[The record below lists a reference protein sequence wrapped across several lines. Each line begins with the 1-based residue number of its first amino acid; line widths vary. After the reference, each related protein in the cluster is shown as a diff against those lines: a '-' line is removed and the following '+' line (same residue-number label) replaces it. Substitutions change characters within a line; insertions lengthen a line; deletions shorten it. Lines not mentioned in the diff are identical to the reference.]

1 MIDNKLIFGAGAL
14 AGSIFAS
21 VFCGIIHSKSKKKKV
36 LNDDDTIGR
45 IVIDKKD
52 GNVYIAMNK
61 DKLDKGLEDGL
72 YTIAVINRDGN
83 IN

>member
-1 MIDNKLIFGAGAL
+1 MNSKLIFGAGAL

-21 VFCGIIHSKSKKKKV
+21 IFCGIIHSKSKKKV
-36 LNDDDTIGR
+36 TNDEDTIGR
-45 IVIDKKD
+45 IVIDKND
-52 GNVYIAMNK
+52 GNIYIAMNK

-83 IN
+83 VN